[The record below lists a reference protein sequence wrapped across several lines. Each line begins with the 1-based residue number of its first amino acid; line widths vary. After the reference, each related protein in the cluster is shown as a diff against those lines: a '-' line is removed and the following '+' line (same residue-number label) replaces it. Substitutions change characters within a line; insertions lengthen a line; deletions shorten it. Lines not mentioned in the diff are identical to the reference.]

1 MGNNVEELTKGL
13 NLQNLKDKYQ
23 PQRVDLKLNE
33 ELLEMNRNIFNN
45 TENQIEA
52 VLENLREF
60 QEEKQFNFQQD
71 IEP

>member
-1 MGNNVEELTKGL
+1 MGDNVEELTKGL
-13 NLQNLKDKYQ
+13 DLQNLKDKYQ

-45 TENQIEA
+45 TDTQNEA

-60 QEEKQFNFQQD
+60 Q
-71 IEP
+71 